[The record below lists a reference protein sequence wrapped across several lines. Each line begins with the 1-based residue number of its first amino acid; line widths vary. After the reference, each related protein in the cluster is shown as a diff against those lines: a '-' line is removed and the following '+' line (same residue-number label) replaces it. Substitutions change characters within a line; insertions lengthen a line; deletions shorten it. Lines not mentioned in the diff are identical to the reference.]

1 MRIDFIIKKFR
12 KSGYNITRD
21 VNTSV
26 IVVTTPRGFGH
37 TFESYR
43 AAYLYY
49 FPKNEEYAVSY
60 N

>member
-1 MRIDFIIKKFR
+1 MRIDFIISRFR
-12 KSGYNITRD
+12 KSGYKISRD
-21 VNTSV
+21 INTSK

-43 AAYLYY
+43 AAYMHY
-49 FPKNEEYAVSY
+49 FQKKEKYEVSY